1 MDNRKLT
8 SLSSR
13 QPAVIRRVPLMIIA
27 AIGSLAAAYA
37 VFGVG
42 GWATAMPAQA
52 QVSGG
57 MARMSGTVSSS
68 KPFKAA
74 QVYIRNVD
82 MRIMYMVFTNAGQF
96 RVVSLFPGNY
106 EVSVTA
112 KGFKSNVQK
121 LAVKAGDAP
130 KINVSLQEVASS
142 NEGEADP
149 LQNVETLAS
158 NRIKVSFDTYDN
170 IFPAGPGRDVAERT
184 CIICHGENFLPSQPG
199 SAAVWNARVDRMMG
213 KANFDRPA
221 ASYAE
226 GLLSFRAQQF
236 RFSLKDRE
244 DLVAYLVKNFGPG
257 APPRNVRTV
266 QETPLDEAK
275 LGKAMF
281 MEYYVPEDPPGQGVH
296 APEYALPG
304 GGSGT
309 RRIQDVRFDAEGNVY
324 GSDRGIPRRLVKV
337 NPRTGERKEW
347 VTPHPKSDV
356 HEVLIS
362 PDGMIWMPEHAEG
375 GVRSY
380 LLGFNPKTEKWDVS
394 VDGDPTDVVRNGIKW
409 MQSQAFDSKLNLYM
423 GWIMGGAL
431 AKYERETGKVT
442 VFPMPSTNAIPYGI
456 VSDRNDNLF
465 IADWGSGK
473 IVKFDTKTNAWT
485 EFTPPTYPGQTRR
498 PNVDYQNNVWWGIW
512 AAGKRPGKLAKLDQT
527 TGRITEYTIPEQNA
541 QPYDVSQDL
550 EGNIW
555 FPDSPTADR
564 GAMIGKFNP
573 KDQTFTFYP
582 KPQFGADTPK
592 IQITKDG
599 AIWFAPRG
607 SRDAPAISVLYPDMD
622 KITTFGAY
630 YVNGP
635 PGYPFKFATATAK
648 TGH

>member
-1 MDNRKLT
+1 
-8 SLSSR
+8 
-13 QPAVIRRVPLMIIA
+13 
-27 AIGSLAAAYA
+27 
-37 VFGVG
+37 
-42 GWATAMPAQA
+42 
-52 QVSGG
+52 
-57 MARMSGTVSSS
+57 MSGTVSSS

-96 RVVSLFPGNY
+96 RAVSLFPGNY

-130 KINVSLQEVASS
+130 KVNVSLQEVASS
-142 NEGEADP
+142 SEGEADP

>member
-1 MDNRKLT
+1 MDASKTARRVLLPVIVVVLAVGYLAVGQGGLASAPVT
-8 SLSSR
+8 TV
-13 QPAVIRRVPLMIIA
+13 QAPAVR
-27 AIGSLAAAYA
+27 
-37 VFGVG
+37 
-42 GWATAMPAQA
+42 
-52 QVSGG
+52 G
-57 MARMSGTVSSS
+57 MASMSGTVTSA

-96 RVVSLFPGNY
+96 RAVSLFPGNY
-106 EVSVTA
+106 EISVTA
-112 KGFKSNVQK
+112 KGFKSDVQK
-121 LAVKAGDAP
+121 LAVKAGDNP
-130 KINVSLQEVASS
+130 KIKVSLQEVANSK
-142 NEGEADP
+142 EGEADP

-158 NRIKVSFDTYDN
+158 NRIKVSFDLYEN
-170 IFPAGPGRDVAERT
+170 IYPSGAGRDVAERT

-213 KANFDRPA
+213 KANFDRA
-221 ASYAE
+221 ANSYAE
-226 GLLSFRAQQF
+226 GLLSYRAQQF
-236 RFSLKDRE
+236 RFSRQDRE
-244 DLVAYLVKNFGPG
+244 DLVAYMVKNFGAG

-296 APEYALPG
+296 APEYATGPG
-304 GGSGT
+304 AGR

-324 GSDRGIPRRLVKV
+324 GSDRGIPRRLVKL

-380 LLGFNPKTEKWDVS
+380 LLGFNPKTEKWDVN

-456 VSDRNDNLF
+456 VADRNDNLW

-473 IVKFDTKTNAWT
+473 IMRFDTHTNTWI

-498 PNVDYQNNVWWGIW
+498 PNVDYQNNIWWGIW
-512 AAGKRPGKLAKLDQT
+512 AAGKRPGKLAKLDQAT
-527 TGRITEYTIPEQNA
+527 LRITEYTIPEQNA

-550 EGNIW
+550 EGNMW
-555 FPDSPTADR
+555 FADSPTADR

-582 KPQFGADTPK
+582 KPQFAADTPK
-592 IQITKDG
+592 IQLTKDG

-607 SRDAPAISVLYPDMD
+607 SRDAPALSVLYPDMD
-622 KITTFGAY
+622 KITTFGAF

-635 PGYPFKFATATAK
+635 PGYPFKVTNSTAK
-648 TGH
+648 TSQ